1 MTLTNSSIENIVV
14 GGGIIGLSIAYELAK
29 RGRTVKVLER
39 ERFGRNASWAGAGIL
54 PPTNAQTAIHPQE
67 HLEALSHLLHEQWS
81 AELQDLTGIDNGFM
95 KCGGMYLARTTGELA
110 ALTGMELDW
119 RYRKIDFESVD
130 ASDWERRF
138 GSIGDS
144 ITMAL
149 QLDGSKIRKAV
160 WVPGESQFNNAVHVK
175 ALVAACTKLGVVLRQ
190 DTGNVSIECS
200 NNRIDG
206 VSFGSERL
214 EAEHYYLTAGPWS
227 EQLVAPSKVPL
238 PMQPVR
244 GQVALYKLSLDGEF
258 RPPWPVVNEGTRFL
272 VPRRDGHVLAG
283 ATIEEAGF
291 DCRTSEDEIRELR
304 TWAEELSGALNPST
318 YVKSWAGLR
327 PGTYDGFPY
336 LGRLGELANAFV
348 ATGHFKAGLYLS
360 TGTAV
365 VMADLAEGNSSA
377 IDLRPFSP
385 SRASIYQSTDNQ

>member
-1 MTLTNSSIENIVV
+1 MTSTNSSIENIVV

-29 RGRTVKVLER
+29 RGRAVTVLER
-39 ERFGRNASWAGAGIL
+39 ERFGRKASWAGAGIL
-54 PPTNAQTAIHPQE
+54 TPANALTAIHPLE
-67 HLEALSHLLHEQWS
+67 HLEALSHQLHEQWS
-81 AELQDLTGIDNGFM
+81 AELKELTGIDNGFM
-95 KCGGMYLARTTGELA
+95 KCGGLYLGRTNGELA
-110 ALTGMELDW
+110 ALNGMELEW

-130 ASDWERRF
+130 IVDWKRRLASVAEPA
-138 GSIGDS
+138 
-144 ITMAL
+144 TMTM
-149 QLDGSKIRKAV
+149 QLDRSKIRKVV
-160 WVPGESQFNNAVHVK
+160 WVPGESQFNNALHIQ
-175 ALVAACTKLGVVLRQ
+175 ALVAACTNLGVVLRP
-190 DTGNVSIECS
+190 DTGNVAIECS
-200 NNRIDG
+200 ENRIDG
-206 VSFGSERL
+206 VSIGPERL
-214 EAEHYYLTAGPWS
+214 RAEQYYVTAGPWS
-227 EQLVAPSKVPL
+227 EQLVAPAKVPL

-244 GQVALYKLSLDGEF
+244 GQIALYKLPSDGEL
-258 RPPWPVVNEGTRFL
+258 RPPLPIVNEGTRYL
-272 VPRRDGHVLAG
+272 VPRPDGHVLAG
-283 ATIEEAGF
+283 ATIEQVGF

-336 LGRLGELANAFV
+336 LGQLGELANAFV

-365 VMADLAEGNSSA
+365 VVADLAEGNDSA